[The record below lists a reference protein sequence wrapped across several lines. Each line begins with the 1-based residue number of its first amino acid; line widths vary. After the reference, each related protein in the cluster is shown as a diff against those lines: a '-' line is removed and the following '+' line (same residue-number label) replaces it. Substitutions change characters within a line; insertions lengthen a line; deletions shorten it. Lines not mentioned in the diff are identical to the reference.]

1 MQNENNMQKMTLPL
15 LLLLTAFTACAQ
27 PSHLDEFFRKYHSG
41 GDGNTNIS
49 VDPGFLFSASFA
61 PNANDSDKGWMHK
74 ISSIRCLI
82 IDAKNSTTSGREW
95 ADLASS
101 LQADRFE
108 EWISIRK
115 GKSRFQLLSR
125 DGRDNQKDIACL
137 IIGDDGGGLFFH
149 LRGHFTD
156 ADKARIEAALQGHDS
171 E

>member
-1 MQNENNMQKMTLPL
+1 
-15 LLLLTAFTACAQ
+15 
-27 PSHLDEFFRKYHSG
+27 
-41 GDGNTNIS
+41 

-74 ISSIRCLI
+74 ITSIRCLI
-82 IDAKNSTTSGREW
+82 IDAKNSSAGGREW
-95 ADLASS
+95 TDLASS
-101 LQADRFE
+101 LHADRFE

-125 DGRDNQKDIACL
+125 DGQDKQKDIACL
-137 IIGDDGGGLFFH
+137 IVGDDGGGLFFH

-156 ADKARIEAALQGHDS
+156 ADKARIEAALQSHDS